1 MKRFA
6 PLIFIEAYL
15 LFTLL
20 VFLFGP
26 ITFVIHNE
34 LLFYICMISYH
45 LAFIL
50 GYVVSNVLYRN
61 SGVHH
66 VFEFRSETFYI
77 IFFFAVL
84 ASLVTY
90 KNVMINS
97 SLIPWDIFSQISDG
111 IQSPAEVYVQRLEK
125 INTENVAS
133 SRFFNVLSIFF
144 MFFKF
149 LFIYYSV
156 YFWRMYDF
164 SKKLLFIIYSILFI
178 SPTLA
183 GGISSIL
190 FYFFIFLS
198 VSLFFVKLMS
208 NELAIL
214 KIFAV
219 STIVFLLFSGFF
231 GFMMSQR
238 GGGFEYFNTLSPLG
252 DISVNIATP
261 EPGSIIGFYLYSF
274 VWLSS
279 YLVQGYYGFCLALSE
294 PWIWT
299 YGFGSSHF
307 LQNQLLLVFGVD
319 VSHLTFQS
327 RISSV
332 WDEKA
337 MWHSF
342 YAQMA
347 NDVSFAGVSLIM
359 FLFGFLLSRVWCS
372 IIFQKSFYGSA
383 LMPIL
388 VVFFIFLPANNQI
401 FGFID
406 TISYF
411 FAILALWFFENKKV
425 VYR

>member
-1 MKRFA
+1 MKRFS

-15 LFTLL
+15 LFTLF

-26 ITFVIHNE
+26 ITYEIHNE
-34 LLFYICMISYH
+34 LLFYTCMISYH

-50 GYVVSNVLYRN
+50 GYVVSNALYKL

-66 VFEFRSETFYI
+66 VLVFKSKTFYI
-77 IFFFAVL
+77 IFFFAVF

-111 IQSPAEVYVQRLEK
+111 IQSPAEVYVERLEK
-125 INTENVAS
+125 INTGNVKS
-133 SRFFNVLSIFF
+133 SRLFNVLSIFF

-149 LFIYYSV
+149 LFLFYSV
-156 YFWRMYDF
+156 YFWNMYDVR
-164 SKKLLFIIYSILFI
+164 KKLLFIMYSILFI
-178 SPTLA
+178 SPSLA

-190 FYFFIFLS
+190 FYFLIFAS
-198 VSLFFVKLMS
+198 VSIFFVKLMR

-214 KIFAV
+214 KVFAV

-231 GFMMSQR
+231 GYMMSQR

-261 EPGSIIGFYLYSF
+261 EIGSIIGFYLYSF

-319 VSHLTFQS
+319 VSNLTFQS

-342 YAQMA
+342 YAQIA

-383 LMPIL
+383 FMPML
-388 VVFFIFLPANNQI
+388 VIFFIFLPANNQV

-411 FAILALWFFENKKV
+411 FAILTLWFFENKKV
-425 VYR
+425 VCR